1 MTPDRLFLEYSE
13 WDTKQL
19 QNWLEQHRVNVPQAY
34 YNSKEDLQNL
44 VAENW
49 WSYTAWT
56 DEQYNNAQR
65 SFQNL
70 KHSTFESWD
79 ESRLREFL
87 LEQGIVEPKGPKE
100 KLVLLA
106 KNHYNAYKNAGYSLS
121 STVTDTV
128 SSLVATSTDGAL
140 RAFDD
145 SKDYVYS
152 TWDDSQMK
160 DHLVS
165 RGVLKSNAQKTRDQ
179 YLKLM
184 KENYADVANPVWQ
197 AWSDSYIV
205 SFLTTLPTLF
215 SADFRTARLACE
227 QGVDQDGLPKEPRL
241 PRRADEDLLLRFL
254 GQGLQHMVRLRNQV
268 LARRTQRH
276 QA

>member
-1 MTPDRLFLEYSE
+1 MVWIRCARFVLVLDPYAFAQPVTYSFPEYSK

-19 QNWLEQHRVNVPQAY
+19 QSWLEEHKVDIPKAY
-34 YNSKEDLQNL
+34 YSSKEDLRDL

-49 WSYTAWT
+49 WSYTTWSN
-56 DEQYNNAQR
+56 EQYNSAQR

-70 KHSTFESWD
+70 KDSAFESWD

-87 LEQGIVEPKGPKE
+87 LEQGIVEPKGPRE
-100 KLVLLA
+100 KLILLA

-128 SSLVATSTDGAL
+128 SSFVATGTDGAL
-140 RAFDD
+140 KTFDE
-145 SKDYVYS
+145 SRDYVYS

-160 DHLVS
+160 DYLVS
-165 RGVLKSNAQKTRDQ
+165 RGVIKSDAQKTRDQ

-184 KENYADVANPVWQ
+184 KEHYAAVANPIWE

-205 SFLTTLPTLF
+205 SSSKNPVTLCIT
-215 SADFRTARLACE
+215 DFHAAQLARG
-227 QGVDQDGLPKEPRL
+227 QGANQDGPPEEP
-241 PRRADEDLLLRFL
+241 
-254 GQGLQHMVRLRNQV
+254 
-268 LARRTQRH
+268 
-276 QA
+276 